1 MRCSLDTS
9 LSVTPPW
16 NKTRPTLAIGLF
28 KTSWKPLFFRIN
40 LWDTF
45 NILEGFE
52 SLKLTTPIPIGHSL
66 THAHYAV
73 WHVGRLRRIATSVGS
88 GPTSGWYAKWVGR
101 SILFISFKVEVSLV
115 YFTVA
120 RRILCSSWFSSC
132 FCEREVG
139 RGKGKFCTPSSLGN
153 AILKKKNEVRNC
165 WISSD

>member
-1 MRCSLDTS
+1 MPNLINQSRRWPSAMNWRYAAPWIPASPLLLRGARLDPLWRLDSLK
-9 LSVTPPW
+9 LRENPPFL
-16 NKTRPTLAIGLF
+16 RL
-28 KTSWKPLFFRIN
+28 N
-40 LWDTF
+40 LWDTI

-88 GPTSGWYAKWVGR
+88 GPTSGWYPKWVGR

-132 FCEREVG
+132 FCEREAG
-139 RGKGKFCTPSSLGN
+139 RGKG
-153 AILKKKNEVRNC
+153 
-165 WISSD
+165 